1 VQEQSNNH
9 MTSQREHLFDKPID
23 YIFLA
28 LFLTRMAR
36 FLTNNSLTLPSE
48 V

>member
-1 VQEQSNNH
+1 

-23 YIFLA
+23 YIFPA
-28 LFLTRMAR
+28 LFLIRMAG
-36 FLTNNSLTLPSE
+36 FLTDNSLTLPSK